1 MRYCGIEKSGFQNAT
16 DDARASELWWEYEIN
31 RPFIKMLPN
40 NVSASI
46 ALAQLDKIDHLQ
58 ARRKA
63 IWDFYQSE
71 FSNQSNIKTPQD
83 AQGEDRHSYF
93 TYCIKVDRRNE
104 LAAHLL
110 QKNIY
115 YTTISSS
122 FICIKLI
129 INKT

>member
-1 MRYCGIEKSGFQNAT
+1 
-16 DDARASELWWEYEIN
+16 
-31 RPFIKMLPN
+31 MLPN

-83 AQGEDRHSYF
+83 AQEKIGTH
-93 TYCIKVDRRNE
+93 ILHIV
-104 LAAHLL
+104 
-110 QKNIY
+110 
-115 YTTISSS
+115 
-122 FICIKLI
+122 
-129 INKT
+129 